1 MFYFDKKIY
10 YIDYYENGNR
20 ISNAGFISLT
30 FKDEDCNVHV
40 GIRNLPSVEN
50 RMCRWFG
57 LINSEQ
63 VFLEEFRVEKG
74 EADFV
79 SSYKRNSLG
88 RTEVDFSAL
97 EGFYFALGKRKWGS
111 CFFRNARQR
120 MEPTFLEKP
129 VKQTVLSAAAR
140 EEKMK
145 QKNQAVEDSFV
156 DSGADDNTEEE
167 PHLHTSADSANRS
180 RYETADS
187 TIRSRYETADSTN
200 QDRYETDGTDSLK
213 QEQTDSDNNVNP
225 EDGYDGVLNGNSESD
240 SYLRKSNTNRESG
253 SYSGDYNG
261 DKANSAYNGNLNDN
275 TEDDSYSR
283 NPNGDTEN
291 DLYTNGDSKENQYDR
306 GFGDT
311 LKDDMDTRREYRNN
325 EDPGSGTDS
334 PVHKSVHRTTW
345 EELTETHQLVHPFED
360 QGDYISINPFTLK
373 LLAPEYRK
381 LANNSFLLHGF
392 YNYRHLIL
400 GYYQDEERQGYYIGV
415 PGTFDEREQMVAEM
429 FGFEGYE
436 PAGGVG
442 YYMRKVEF

>member
-10 YIDYYENGNR
+10 YIDYYENGSR

-30 FKDEDCNVHV
+30 FRDDDCHVHV
-40 GIRNLPSVEN
+40 GIRNLPSMEN
-50 RMCRWFG
+50 RLCRWFG

-79 SSYKRNSLG
+79 GSYKRNSLG
-88 RTEVDFSAL
+88 RTEVDFSTL
-97 EGFYFALGKRKWGS
+97 EGFYFALGKRRWGS
-111 CFFRNARQR
+111 CFFRNVRQH
-120 MEPTFLEKP
+120 MEPTFQEKP
-129 VKQTVLSAAAR
+129 AKQTVRKYSHDR
-140 EEKMK
+140 VSDGNEDDK
-145 QKNQAVEDSFV
+145 QYSRYD
-156 DSGADDNTEEE
+156 ADNLNNEYNGELNDTEESDLYGGE
-167 PHLHTSADSANRS
+167 M
-180 RYETADS
+180 
-187 TIRSRYETADSTN
+187 
-200 QDRYETDGTDSLK
+200 DGNMESGLYSG
-213 QEQTDSDNNVNP
+213 EMM
-225 EDGYDGVLNGNSESD
+225 DGDEESGLYGGEMMDGDEESGLYGGELNGNTESELHS
-240 SYLRKSNTNRESG
+240 SEMMNGNQESG
-253 SYSGDYNG
+253 LHNGTINADIKSASDNDASGR
-261 DKANSAYNGNLNDN
+261 NSAV
-275 TEDDSYSR
+275 R
-283 NPNGDTEN
+283 
-291 DLYTNGDSKENQYDR
+291 
-306 GFGDT
+306 
-311 LKDDMDTRREYRNN
+311 
-325 EDPGSGTDS
+325 
-334 PVHKSVHRTTW
+334 KSVHRTTW

>member
-1 MFYFDKKIY
+1 MRLFYFDKKIY
-10 YIDYYENGNR
+10 YIDYYENGSR

-30 FKDEDCNVHV
+30 FKNDDCHVHV
-40 GIRNLPSVEN
+40 GIRNLPGVEN
-50 RMCRWFG
+50 RLCRWFG

-79 SSYKRNSLG
+79 SCYKRNSLG

-97 EGFYFALGKRKWGS
+97 EGFYFALGKRRWGS
-111 CFFRNARQR
+111 CFFRNIKQH
-120 MEPTFLEKP
+120 MEPTFQEKP
-129 VKQTVLSAAAR
+129 VKRTAR
-140 EEKMK
+140 TYSSETSS
-145 QKNQAVEDSFV
+145 D
-156 DSGADDNTEEE
+156 GNTEEMQILDRNVGSSNNRRYDDGFGIDLE
-167 PHLHTSADSANRS
+167 NGGYEDATDADLENGG
-180 RYETADS
+180 YEDVT
-187 TIRSRYETADSTN
+187 
-200 QDRYETDGTDSLK
+200 GTDLESG
-213 QEQTDSDNNVNP
+213 
-225 EDGYDGVLNGNSESD
+225 GYDDSIGVDPESGGYEDAISGNSESWEYVDEMNGNSESELHSSD
-240 SYLRKSNTNRESG
+240 FR
-253 SYSGDYNG
+253 
-261 DKANSAYNGNLNDN
+261 
-275 TEDDSYSR
+275 
-283 NPNGDTEN
+283 
-291 DLYTNGDSKENQYDR
+291 
-306 GFGDT
+306 
-311 LKDDMDTRREYRNN
+311 
-325 EDPGSGTDS
+325 TDS
-334 PVHKSVHRTTW
+334 QEQKHVHRTTW

-400 GYYQDEERQGYYIGV
+400 GYYQDDERQGYYIGV

>member
-10 YIDYYENGNR
+10 YIDYYENGSR

-30 FKDEDCNVHV
+30 FKDEDCHVHV
-40 GIRNLPSVEN
+40 GIRNLPAMEN
-50 RMCRWFG
+50 RLCRWFG

-88 RTEVDFSAL
+88 RTEVDFSTL
-97 EGFYFALGKRKWGS
+97 EGFYFALGKRRWGS
-111 CFFRNARQR
+111 CFFRNVRQH
-120 MEPTFLEKP
+120 MEPTFQEKP
-129 VKQTVLSAAAR
+129 AKQTVRNYSYDR
-140 EEKMK
+140 
-145 QKNQAVEDSFV
+145 
-156 DSGADDNTEEE
+156 
-167 PHLHTSADSANRS
+167 TSNGD
-180 RYETADS
+180 E
-187 TIRSRYETADSTN
+187 
-200 QDRYETDGTDSLK
+200 
-213 QEQTDSDNNVNP
+213 DNNQYPRHNADNLNN
-225 EDGYDGVLNGNSESD
+225 EYSGEMNGNEESELYSGELNGNE
-240 SYLRKSNTNRESG
+240 ESG
-253 SYSGDYNG
+253 FYS
-261 DKANSAYNGNLNDN
+261 SELNGNEESGFYSSELNRN
-275 TEDDSYSR
+275 EESGFYSSELNGNGESELYSSEMMDSNEESELHNDTFNADIKKDSSNNGTSGR
-283 NPNGDTEN
+283 NSTV
-291 DLYTNGDSKENQYDR
+291 R
-306 GFGDT
+306 
-311 LKDDMDTRREYRNN
+311 
-325 EDPGSGTDS
+325 
-334 PVHKSVHRTTW
+334 KSVHRTTW

-400 GYYQDEERQGYYIGV
+400 GYYQDDERQGYYIGV

>member
-10 YIDYYENGNR
+10 YIDYYENGSR
-20 ISNAGFISLT
+20 LSNAGFISLT
-30 FKDEDCNVHV
+30 FKDDDCHVHV
-40 GIRNLPSVEN
+40 GIRNLPGAEN
-50 RMCRWFG
+50 RICRWFG

-74 EADFV
+74 EADFINC
-79 SSYKRNSLG
+79 YKRNSLG

-97 EGFYFALGKRKWGS
+97 EGFYFALGKRRWGS
-111 CFFRNARQR
+111 CFFRNIKQH
-120 MEPTFLEKP
+120 MEPTFQEKP
-129 VKQTVLSAAAR
+129 AQQSKRDNSYKTTADGNADKEL
-140 EEKMK
+140 
-145 QKNQAVEDSFV
+145 V
-156 DSGADDNTEEE
+156 DTEIKDNTNGELNGGE
-167 PHLHTSADSANRS
+167 
-180 RYETADS
+180 
-187 TIRSRYETADSTN
+187 
-200 QDRYETDGTDSLK
+200 
-213 QEQTDSDNNVNP
+213 
-225 EDGYDGVLNGNSESD
+225 LNGNTESDLVSARIDGNTESDLVSAGIDGNTESEFNNAGFHGTSEADLHSNEWSTSEAESYYSESD
-240 SYLRKSNTNRESG
+240 VKHESVFG
-253 SYSGDYNG
+253 NHGASG
-261 DKANSAYNGNLNDN
+261 K
-275 TEDDSYSR
+275 DSQVQE
-283 NPNGDTEN
+283 P
-291 DLYTNGDSKENQYDR
+291 
-306 GFGDT
+306 
-311 LKDDMDTRREYRNN
+311 
-325 EDPGSGTDS
+325 
-334 PVHKSVHRTTW
+334 VHRTTW

>member
-20 ISNAGFISLT
+20 LSNAGFISLT
-30 FKDEDCNVHV
+30 FKDDDCHVHV
-40 GIRNLPSVEN
+40 GIRNLPGAEN
-50 RMCRWFG
+50 RVCRWFG

-74 EADFV
+74 EADFINC
-79 SSYKRNSLG
+79 YKRNSLG

-97 EGFYFALGKRKWGS
+97 EGFYFALGKRRWGS
-111 CFFRNARQR
+111 CFFRNIKQH
-120 MEPTFLEKP
+120 MEPAFQEKP
-129 VKQTVLSAAAR
+129 IKQPIR
-140 EEKMK
+140 
-145 QKNQAVEDSFV
+145 
-156 DSGADDNTEEE
+156 DNT
-167 PHLHTSADSANRS
+167 
-180 RYETADS
+180 YQYTADS
-187 TIRSRYETADSTN
+187 NTENELHSIGLNEDTENGLGSDESGIPAESESDVDEWNGNAESELSGAELKGYVKKESDSEEFHEGREADLY
-200 QDRYETDGTDSLK
+200 DREWR
-213 QEQTDSDNNVNP
+213 
-225 EDGYDGVLNGNSESD
+225 DGVEKDTFHEGADEVRGGIPGGRGNSEKD
-240 SYLRKSNTNRESG
+240 
-253 SYSGDYNG
+253 
-261 DKANSAYNGNLNDN
+261 AYVQ
-275 TEDDSYSR
+275 E
-283 NPNGDTEN
+283 P
-291 DLYTNGDSKENQYDR
+291 
-306 GFGDT
+306 
-311 LKDDMDTRREYRNN
+311 
-325 EDPGSGTDS
+325 
-334 PVHKSVHRTTW
+334 VHRTTW

-400 GYYQDEERQGYYIGV
+400 GYYQDEEHQGYYIGV

>member
-10 YIDYYENGNR
+10 YIDYYENGSR

-30 FKDEDCNVHV
+30 FRDEDCHVHV
-40 GIRNLPSVEN
+40 GIRNLPGVEN
-50 RMCRWFG
+50 RLCRWFG

-79 SSYKRNSLG
+79 NCYKRNSLG

-97 EGFYFALGKRKWGS
+97 EGFYFALGKRRWGS
-111 CFFRNARQR
+111 CFFRNIKQH
-120 MEPTFLEKP
+120 MEPTFQEKP
-129 VKQTVLSAAAR
+129 AKQTVRTYSAMVSSDGNTENGKYHDHNDDYSENNR
-140 EEKMK
+140 FD
-145 QKNQAVEDSFV
+145 DSF
-156 DSGADDNTEEE
+156 
-167 PHLHTSADSANRS
+167 
-180 RYETADS
+180 
-187 TIRSRYETADSTN
+187 
-200 QDRYETDGTDSLK
+200 
-213 QEQTDSDNNVNP
+213 SDNSESGVYD
-225 EDGYDGVLNGNSESD
+225 DGISGNSESSVYNDGLNSNLESDSYIGAVSGNSESGVYSDEINGNSESD
-240 SYLRKSNTNRESG
+240 SYIGAVNGNSESELHSSDFKGNSEDAAHGVDYNTNIGGFSNN
-253 SYSGDYNG
+253 SGDSG
-261 DKANSAYNGNLNDN
+261 I
-275 TEDDSYSR
+275 
-283 NPNGDTEN
+283 
-291 DLYTNGDSKENQYDR
+291 DSKA
-306 GFGDT
+306 
-311 LKDDMDTRREYRNN
+311 
-325 EDPGSGTDS
+325 
-334 PVHKSVHRTTW
+334 HKTVHRTTW